1 MISMMRSCRWA
12 PATGQSWWK
21 RRCRWRREAMM
32 RWIDGKARAALTV
45 LAVAMPLALAGC
57 GGGAGAWLAGETA
70 GAVSGMSGD
79 APPPLAARAMWRAE
93 NARAQSQSFLAARN
107 DAEWTALW
115 DLAGRSPPGRLP
127 PDQMALGVFLGT
139 RTTTGYSVDIL
150 RLRPERRDGQRDRLV
165 VEYREVTPPDGLIT
179 AQVLTS
185 PYAIILVDRSDAAVR
200 YNRMP

>member
-1 MISMMRSCRWA
+1 MMR
-12 PATGQSWWK
+12 G
-21 RRCRWRREAMM
+21 
-32 RWIDGKARAALTV
+32 IGGKARAALTV

-79 APPPLAARAMWRAE
+79 TPPPLAARAMWRAE

-107 DAEWTALW
+107 DAEWAALW

>member
-1 MISMMRSCRWA
+1 MVQRVGGTVRSIA
-12 PATGQSWWK
+12 
-21 RRCRWRREAMM
+21 
-32 RWIDGKARAALTV
+32 
-45 LAVAMPLALAGC
+45 LALMAPLVLSAC

-70 GAVSGMSGD
+70 GTVSGMAGD
-79 APPPLAARAMWRAE
+79 APPPLATRAMWRAE
-93 NARAQSQSFLAARN
+93 NARAQSQSFLVART
-107 DAEWTALW
+107 DAEWVALW
-115 DLAGRSPPGRLP
+115 DLAGRAPPGRLP

-165 VEYREVTPPDGLIT
+165 VEYRELTPPDGLIT

-185 PYAIILVDRSDAAVR
+185 PYAIIMVDRSEAVVR

>member
-1 MISMMRSCRWA
+1 M
-12 PATGQSWWK
+12 TG
-21 RRCRWRREAMM
+21 R
-32 RWIDGKARAALTV
+32 IDGKGRAALIV
-45 LAVAMPLALAGC
+45 LALAMPLVLAGC
-57 GGGAGAWLAGETA
+57 GAGAGAWLAGETA

-93 NARAQSQSFLAARN
+93 NARAQSQSFLAART
-107 DAEWTALW
+107 DAEWAALW
-115 DLAGRSPPGRLP
+115 DLAGRPPPGRLP
-127 PDQMALGVFLGT
+127 PEQMALGVFLGT

-179 AQVLTS
+179 AQILTS

>member
-1 MISMMRSCRWA
+1 MVWQVGTVGR
-12 PATGQSWWK
+12 T
-21 RRCRWRREAMM
+21 
-32 RWIDGKARAALTV
+32 ALSV
-45 LAVAMPLALAGC
+45 LAVALPLVLSAC
-57 GGGAGAWLAGETA
+57 GGGAGAWLAGEA
-70 GAVSGMSGD
+70 GGGVSGMSGD
-79 APPPLAARAMWRAE
+79 TPPPLAARAMWRAE
-93 NARAQSQSFLAARN
+93 NARAQSQSFLVARS
-107 DAEWTALW
+107 DAEWAALW
-115 DLAGRSPPGRLP
+115 DLAGRPPPGRLP

-185 PYAIILVDRSDAAVR
+185 PYAIILVDRSEAVVR